1 MNRISLNRFIAAFI
15 ARNREFLRD
24 RTAVSWNIV
33 MPVLIVMGFA
43 FAFTTDSSDLF
54 KVGLHGDVE
63 QATPRQQKFLDT
75 DHIRFIQMDDL
86 PAAVT
91 RVERHQLD
99 MLLDLK
105 QSRYWV
111 NQTSSEGYILEQMLD
126 NTGGGLKRQEV
137 SGDAIRYVDWLA
149 PGVFGM
155 NIMFASLFGVGYSI
169 VRYRKNGVLKRLRAT
184 PLTALEFLTAQVVS
198 RLWLILLVTVLVY
211 SATNYIVGFRMYGS
225 YLDLFLVLVAG
236 TLCLISLGLI
246 IAARMSSEEAANGIL
261 NLITI
266 PMMILSGVWFS
277 LDGSAPI
284 AQKFSLLLP
293 LTHFNDAARAIM
305 LDGASLADVSGN
317 LLTLVGMTL
326 VFLLV
331 SAYSFRWE

>member
-1 MNRISLNRFIAAFI
+1 MSLKRFISAFI
-15 ARNREFLRD
+15 ARNREFMRD

-43 FAFTTDSSDLF
+43 FAFTSNNSDLF
-54 KVGLHGDVE
+54 KVGFYGAAE
-63 QATPRQQKFLDT
+63 QTTPQQQQFLATQ
-75 DHIRFIQMDDL
+75 HILFIEISNL
-86 PAAVT
+86 ESAVT
-91 RVERHQLD
+91 KLERHQLD
-99 MLLDLK
+99 MILDLTT
-105 QSRYWV
+105 SRYWT
-111 NQTSSEGYILEQMLD
+111 NQTSPEGYILERMLGD
-126 NTGGGLKRQEV
+126 NSGLEKQSV

-184 PLTALEFLTAQVVS
+184 PLTALEFLTAQVAS

-211 SATNYIVGFRMYGS
+211 TSTNYIVGFRMYGS

-246 IAARMSSEEAANGIL
+246 IAARMSSEEAANGLL
-261 NLITI
+261 NLITL

-277 LDGSAPI
+277 LEGSSPI
-284 AQKFSLLLP
+284 VQKFAQLLP

-305 LDGASLADVSGN
+305 LDGASLLDVSGN
-317 LLTLVGMTL
+317 LLTLIGMTL
-326 VFLLV
+326 VCMLAA
-331 SAYSFRWE
+331 AYTFRWE

>member
-1 MNRISLNRFIAAFI
+1 MSLKRFIAAFI

-33 MPVLIVMGFA
+33 MPVMIVMGFA

-54 KVGLHGDVE
+54 KVGLYGDVE
-63 QATPRQQKFLDT
+63 QVKPSQQQPFLDT
-75 DHIRFIQMDDL
+75 EHIQFIEISDL
-86 PAAVT
+86 QGAVT
-91 RVERHQLD
+91 KVERHQLH
-99 MLLDLK
+99 MVLDLY
-105 QSRYWV
+105 QSRYWI
-111 NQTSSEGYILEQMLD
+111 NQTSSEGYILERMLSND
-126 NTGGGLKRQEV
+126 SGGLKKQTV

-149 PGVFGM
+149 PGIFGM

-198 RLWLILLVTVLVY
+198 RLWLILLVTTLVY
-211 SATNYIVGFRMYGS
+211 AGTNYIVGFRMYGS

-261 NLITI
+261 NLITL

-277 LDGSAPI
+277 LEGSSTI
-284 AQKFSLLLP
+284 VQKFALLLP
-293 LTHFNDAARAIM
+293 LTHFNNAARAIM
-305 LDGASLADVSGN
+305 LDGATLVDVSGN
-317 LLTLVGMTL
+317 MLTLVGMTL
-326 VFLLV
+326 VCM
-331 SAYSFRWE
+331 SAAAYMFRWE

>member
-1 MNRISLNRFIAAFI
+1 MSMKRFLAALV

-54 KVGLHGDVE
+54 KVGLYGETDK
-63 QATPRQQKFLDT
+63 ARSQQQVFLAT
-75 DHIRFIQMDDL
+75 DHIQFIKIEDIAGAL
-86 PAAVT
+86 SK
-91 RVERHQLD
+91 VERHQLD
-99 MLLDLK
+99 MLLDLNASK
-105 QSRYWV
+105 YWI
-111 NQTSSEGYILEQMLD
+111 NQTSSKGYMLERLL
-126 NTGGGLKRQEV
+126 GEERVGLERKTV
-137 SGDAIRYVDWLA
+137 SGDPIRYVDWLVA
-149 PGVFGM
+149 GVFGM
-155 NIMFASLFGVGYSI
+155 NIMFASLFGVGYAI

-184 PLTALEFLTAQVVS
+184 PLTALEFLTAQVAS

-211 SATNYIVGFRMYGS
+211 SCTNLLVGFRMYGS
-225 YLDLFLVLVAG
+225 YLDLFVVLVAG

-261 NLITI
+261 NLISI

-277 LDGSAPI
+277 LEGSSPI
-284 AQKFSLLLP
+284 VQKLSLLLP
-293 LTHFNDAARAIM
+293 LTHFNNAARAIM
-305 LDGASLADVSGN
+305 LDGAGLMDVSGN
-317 LLTLVGMTL
+317 ILTLVGMTI
-326 VFLLV
+326 FCMLV